1 MRCAFY
7 TLGCKVNQ
15 YETNALIGQFMTD
28 GFDIVSSEDIA
39 DVYIINSCTVTA
51 SGDKKTRQIMHRF
64 KRQNPNAI
72 IALTGC
78 FPQAF
83 PEVAEKLPE
92 ADVIIGASNRTR
104 LLPLV
109 KQCLADGGQRKIEI
123 IAHAKND
130 EFEKLSI
137 TGFAERTR
145 AFVKIQDGCERYCS
159 YCIIPY
165 ARGFIRSKQPQDLL
179 DELKTLAKAGYKEV
193 VLVGIN
199 LSTYGKELGLR
210 LIDAIE
216 LACSVDGIYRVRL
229 GSIEPDLITDEDIAR
244 MAAQPKFCPQFHL
257 ALQSGSDGTLLRM
270 NRHYTAG
277 EFADLV
283 KRIRL
288 TFDNSAITTDIM
300 VGFAGEDDKEFAEN
314 LAFAQEIGFA
324 KAHVFAYSVREGTRA
339 ANFENQLSNAIK

>member
-1 MRCAFY
+1 
-7 TLGCKVNQ
+7 
-15 YETNALIGQFMTD
+15 
-28 GFDIVSSEDIA
+28 
-39 DVYIINSCTVTA
+39 
-51 SGDKKTRQIMHRF
+51 
-64 KRQNPNAI
+64 
-72 IALTGC
+72 
-78 FPQAF
+78 
-83 PEVAEKLPE
+83 
-92 ADVIIGASNRTR
+92 
-104 LLPLV
+104 
-109 KQCLADGGQRKIEI
+109 
-123 IAHAKND
+123 
-130 EFEKLSI
+130 
-137 TGFAERTR
+137 
-145 AFVKIQDGCERYCS
+145 VKIQDGCERYCS

-339 ANFENQLSNAIK
+339 ASFENQLSNAVKESRSKEMIALTLKTRADFLLTQVGHTEQVLFETVMSDGSYTGYTPNYTPVIVHSDADLHGEIHLVKITHADEDNCYGEAVD